1 MENKLKLKAE
11 NQINNYNKLK
21 RSIDIILS
29 TLGII
34 ILSPVFLIISIIIK
48 LESEGPIIFKQLR
61 AGKDSKPFYIYKF
74 RSMKADAPNLSTNEF
89 EDVNL
94 FITKI
99 GKFIRRTSID
109 ELPQLIN
116 ILKGDMSIVGPRPV
130 ILDEKELILLRKE
143 YNIDSILPGITGLAQ
158 INGRD
163 IIGTEE
169 KVKLD
174 YEYLKN
180 KSLNLDV
187 KIVFIT
193 IFKVLRKSDI
203 KKKYNKEAVLNT
215 ITLGQP
221 L

>member
-130 ILDEKELILLRKE
+130 ILNEKELILLRKE

-174 YEYLKN
+174 YEYLQN

-203 KKKYNKEAVLNT
+203 KKE
-215 ITLGQP
+215 I
-221 L
+221 

>member
-174 YEYLKN
+174 YEYLQN

-203 KKKYNKEAVLNT
+203 KKE
-215 ITLGQP
+215 I
-221 L
+221 

>member
-99 GKFIRRTSID
+99 GKFIRMTSID

-174 YEYLKN
+174 YEYLQN

-203 KKKYNKEAVLNT
+203 KKE
-215 ITLGQP
+215 I
-221 L
+221 

>member
-203 KKKYNKEAVLNT
+203 KKE
-215 ITLGQP
+215 I
-221 L
+221 

>member
-1 MENKLKLKAE
+1 MENKLKLKVE

-74 RSMKADAPNLSTNEF
+74 RSMKADAPSLSTNEF

-130 ILDEKELILLRKE
+130 ILNEKELILLRKE

-174 YEYLKN
+174 YEYLQN

-203 KKKYNKEAVLNT
+203 KKE
-215 ITLGQP
+215 I
-221 L
+221 

>member
-163 IIGTEE
+163 IIGNEE
-169 KVKLD
+169 KAKLD
-174 YEYLKN
+174 YEYLQN

-203 KKKYNKEAVLNT
+203 KKE
-215 ITLGQP
+215 I
-221 L
+221 

>member
-74 RSMKADAPNLSTNEF
+74 RSMRADAPNLSTNEF

-174 YEYLKN
+174 YEYLQN

-193 IFKVLRKSDI
+193 IFKVLKKSDI
-203 KKKYNKEAVLNT
+203 KKE
-215 ITLGQP
+215 I
-221 L
+221 

>member
-1 MENKLKLKAE
+1 M
-11 NQINNYNKLK
+11 
-21 RSIDIILS
+21 
-29 TLGII
+29 
-34 ILSPVFLIISIIIK
+34 
-48 LESEGPIIFKQLR
+48 
-61 AGKDSKPFYIYKF
+61 YKF
-74 RSMKADAPNLSTNEF
+74 RSMVSNAEELLEELMEHNEMDGPVF
-89 EDVNL
+89 KIKDDPR
-94 FITKI
+94 ITRV
-99 GKFIRRTSID
+99 GKFIRKTSID
-109 ELPQLIN
+109 ELPQLFN

-174 YEYLKN
+174 YEYLQN

-203 KKKYNKEAVLNT
+203 KKE
-215 ITLGQP
+215 I
-221 L
+221 

>member
-74 RSMKADAPNLSTNEF
+74 RSMKSDAPNLSTNEF

-163 IIGTEE
+163 IIGNEE
-169 KVKLD
+169 KAKLD
-174 YEYLKN
+174 YEYLQN

-203 KKKYNKEAVLNT
+203 KKE
-215 ITLGQP
+215 I
-221 L
+221 

>member
-74 RSMKADAPNLSTNEF
+74 RSMRADAPNLSTNEF

-174 YEYLKN
+174 YEYLQN

-203 KKKYNKEAVLNT
+203 KKE
-215 ITLGQP
+215 I
-221 L
+221 

>member
-74 RSMKADAPNLSTNEF
+74 RSMKSDAPNLSTNEF

-174 YEYLKN
+174 YEYLQN

-203 KKKYNKEAVLNT
+203 KKE
-215 ITLGQP
+215 I
-221 L
+221 

>member
-174 YEYLKN
+174 YEYLQN

-193 IFKVLRKSDI
+193 IFKVLKKSDI
-203 KKKYNKEAVLNT
+203 KKE
-215 ITLGQP
+215 I
-221 L
+221 

>member
-1 MENKLKLKAE
+1 M
-11 NQINNYNKLK
+11 NNYNKLK

-74 RSMKADAPNLSTNEF
+74 RSMRADAPNLSTNEF

-174 YEYLKN
+174 YEYLQN

-203 KKKYNKEAVLNT
+203 KKE
-215 ITLGQP
+215 I
-221 L
+221 

>member
-21 RSIDIILS
+21 RYIDIILS

-174 YEYLKN
+174 YEYLQN

-203 KKKYNKEAVLNT
+203 KKE
-215 ITLGQP
+215 I
-221 L
+221 

>member
-21 RSIDIILS
+21 RYIDIILS

-99 GKFIRRTSID
+99 GKFIRMTSID

-174 YEYLKN
+174 YEYLQN

-203 KKKYNKEAVLNT
+203 KKE
-215 ITLGQP
+215 I
-221 L
+221 

>member
-21 RSIDIILS
+21 RYIDIILS

-74 RSMKADAPNLSTNEF
+74 RSMKADAPSLSTNEF

-130 ILDEKELILLRKE
+130 ILNEKELILLRKE

-174 YEYLKN
+174 YEYLQN

-203 KKKYNKEAVLNT
+203 KKE
-215 ITLGQP
+215 I
-221 L
+221 

>member
-1 MENKLKLKAE
+1 M
-11 NQINNYNKLK
+11 NNYNKLK

-174 YEYLKN
+174 YEYLQN

-203 KKKYNKEAVLNT
+203 KKE
-215 ITLGQP
+215 I
-221 L
+221 

>member
-74 RSMKADAPNLSTNEF
+74 RSMRADAPNLSTNEF

-174 YEYLKN
+174 YEYLQN

-193 IFKVLRKSDI
+193 IFR
-203 KKKYNKEAVLNT
+203 NK
-215 ITLGQP
+215 
-221 L
+221 

>member
-1 MENKLKLKAE
+1 M
-11 NQINNYNKLK
+11 NNYNKLK

-74 RSMKADAPNLSTNEF
+74 RSMKSDAPNLSTNEF

-174 YEYLKN
+174 YEYLQN

-193 IFKVLRKSDI
+193 IFKVLKKSDI
-203 KKKYNKEAVLNT
+203 KKE
-215 ITLGQP
+215 I
-221 L
+221 